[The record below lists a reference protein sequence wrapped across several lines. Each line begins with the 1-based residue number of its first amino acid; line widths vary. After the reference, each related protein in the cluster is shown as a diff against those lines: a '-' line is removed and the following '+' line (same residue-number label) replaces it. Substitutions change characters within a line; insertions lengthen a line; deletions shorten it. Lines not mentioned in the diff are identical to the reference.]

1 MVKPIRRVVSLLPSA
16 TEIVCALGEGA
27 RLVGR
32 SHECDFPPE
41 IQSLPPCTRSKIDP
55 SRSSAALNTE
65 VELQLKKGTSLYD
78 IDREVLR
85 QLKPDLILTQ
95 AQCEVCAVS
104 EADVRA
110 ALEHLPAGEV
120 RMLSLSPRRLTD
132 LWQNILDVAE
142 ALGLP
147 AKGREVVKQLK
158 NRLADLIFKTAPLRK
173 RPSVAC
179 LEWLDPIMAA
189 GNWVPEMVDLAG
201 GKSVLG
207 TAGEHSNWLTW
218 DALAASDPDF
228 VLLMPCGFDLGRTA
242 AEAAAL
248 TKRREWNGLRAV
260 RHKAVYAVDGSQYFN
275 RPGPRLVDS
284 VEILAEI
291 IHPNLF
297 ESRHAAAWRHC
308 VFETSD

>member
-1 MVKPIRRVVSLLPSA
+1 MLKPIRRVVSLLPSA

-32 SHECDFPPE
+32 SHECDYPPE
-41 IQSLPPCTRSKIDP
+41 IQGLPPCTRSKIDP
-55 SRSSAALNTE
+55 NRPSAALNTE

-78 IDREVLR
+78 IDRDVLR
-85 QLKPDLILTQ
+85 QLKPDLLLTQ

-179 LEWLDPIMAA
+179 IEWLDPIMAA

-207 TAGEHSNWLTW
+207 TGGEHSSWLTW
-218 DALAASDPDF
+218 DALAASDPD
-228 VLLMPCGFDLGRTA
+228 VVILMPCGFDLSRTA
-242 AEAAAL
+242 IEATAL

-260 RHKAVYAVDGSQYFN
+260 RQKSVYAVDGSQYFN

-284 VEILAEI
+284 VEILTEI
-291 IHPNLF
+291 LHPNLF
-297 ESRHAAAWRHC
+297 EARHGAAWRHL
-308 VFETSD
+308 VFAP